1 MTHNYQNIQ
10 GWFNMEDQYLQ
21 LLEEG
26 KVFVELGAW
35 KGKSTS
41 FIVTEI
47 VNRGLDTEFYTVDTF
62 KGYNEASETREVND
76 YNAYDLGSLYAEF
89 QVNTAH
95 LKEHFTTIVSE
106 SHLATTWFEDG
117 SVDAIF
123 IDAGHSYESVMK
135 DLKAWYPKMRKGGM
149 MAGHDFFHYEGV
161 HKAVLEFF
169 GDIDKVDNE
178 CWFKRV

>member
-10 GWFNMEDQYLQ
+10 GWFNMENQYLR

-26 KVFVELGAW
+26 NVFVELGAW

-47 VNRGLDTEFYTVDTF
+47 VNRGLDTKFYTVDTF
-62 KGYNEASETREVND
+62 KGYNECSDKVEVD
-76 YNAYDLGSLYAEF
+76 AYNNYDLGSIRAEF
-89 QVNTAH
+89 DANTAH
-95 LKEHFTTIVSE
+95 LKDHFTTIVCE
-106 SHLATTWFEDG
+106 SHLASAFFEDE

-135 DLKAWYPKMRKGGM
+135 DLKAWYPKMKKGGM

-161 HKAVLEFF
+161 CKAVSEFF
-169 GDIDKVDNE
+169 GTVDNVDNE